1 MTKGIILSGGWGT
14 RLRPLTCTIP
24 KTLIPVVNKPVIER
38 QILLLKSVGV
48 EEIVLA
54 VSVMADDIKR
64 YFKDGEDLGVII
76 HYTDEKQPMGTA
88 GALKLAEHYLHDD
101 RFFMLNGDEIINFD
115 FHEMLDL
122 HEKSEAFGTI
132 ASMSVEDPSSYG
144 VLIVSKD
151 SERILKFQE
160 KEDYTPPEGKPI
172 PMPVNVGV
180 YLLEP
185 EIFSVIEPNK
195 KLSIEK
201 DIFPQIAQ
209 NQKLYH
215 YSINGIWRDIGKPYD
230 LLEGNI
236 LLMNRLIQQSKVK
249 KENLIA
255 DNVQF
260 AENVTIIPPVTIGEH
275 VILRDGCKIGPNV
288 VIGDNVNVEKNAE
301 IKKAV
306 IFKESYIGENS
317 KIEKAIVSNN
327 CRIQEGVV
335 LKGNEEALVI
345 LASYVEVLK
354 DVQLITPDERHITY
368 CHHEVVRNNLK

>member
-1 MTKGIILSGGWGT
+1 
-14 RLRPLTCTIP
+14 
-24 KTLIPVVNKPVIER
+24 
-38 QILLLKSVGV
+38 
-48 EEIVLA
+48 
-54 VSVMADDIKR
+54 
-64 YFKDGEDLGVII
+64 
-76 HYTDEKQPMGTA
+76 
-88 GALKLAEHYLHDD
+88 
-101 RFFMLNGDEIINFD
+101 
-115 FHEMLDL
+115 
-122 HEKSEAFGTI
+122 
-132 ASMSVEDPSSYG
+132 
-144 VLIVSKD
+144 
-151 SERILKFQE
+151 
-160 KEDYTPPEGKPI
+160 
-172 PMPVNVGV
+172 
-180 YLLEP
+180 
-185 EIFSVIEPNK
+185 
-195 KLSIEK
+195 
-201 DIFPQIAQ
+201 
-209 NQKLYH
+209 
-215 YSINGIWRDIGKPYD
+215 
-230 LLEGNI
+230 
-236 LLMNRLIQQSKVK
+236 MNRLIQQSKVK

-260 AENVTIIPPVTIGEH
+260 AENVTIIPPVTIGEY